1 MILEEKD
8 KRDPAHQ
15 RGDLS
20 RIITPAHS
28 TGTSAAVVL
37 QAPVPRVL
45 PVVPAYW
52 IEAYLSGCSACRT
65 EGCKVSELGALGL
78 KDQVSEARELQARGV
93 GHGWQGRG
101 LEVRALQ
108 RHGLGGLQDRGFEG
122 RELVGRE
129 LKGQPHPGRQ
139 GGPAFPPE

>member
-28 TGTSAAVVL
+28 TGTSTCAGPGPAG
-37 QAPVPRVL
+37 APYHP
-45 PVVPAYW
+45 PKEK
-52 IEAYLSGCSACRT
+52 IKAYLSGCSACRT

-78 KDQVSEARELQARGV
+78 KDQGSEARELQARGV

-139 GGPAFPPE
+139 GGLVGGYVYA